1 MLSIIPIN
9 ATPNS
14 RFASKIYVDGQNM
27 LLNFELRY
35 NELAG
40 YWTLNISNDKKEPLV
55 YNLPLVPAQNLLE
68 QYEHL
73 QIGRAYLVPAQTA
86 TEEWPSRYTLGTEW
100 YLVWGD
106 TDGGDING

>member
-1 MLSIIPIN
+1 MLSIVPLTP
-9 ATPNS
+9 TPNCKFS
-14 RFASKIYVDGQNM
+14 SKIYIDGNNTV
-27 LLNFELRY
+27 LNFELRY

-55 YNLPLVPAQNLLE
+55 FNLPVIPAQNVLE

-73 QIGRAYLVPAQTA
+73 QIGRAYVLPAQTVA
-86 TEEWPSRYTLGTEW
+86 EEWPGRYTLGSEW

-106 TDGGDING
+106 TDGRDVNG